1 MQKDLFTAASVFIGP
16 AMVCAVLSVAW
27 NFRLLTNRITQRK
40 AVTAASSVA
49 REAKQK
55 RLLQKHLLR
64 VLAARFVLQHD
75 VLEYADAKR
84 ANDRDR
90 YEGYGNMLRVLTE
103 ADPPHRLTDIPSAG
117 IVESDRGVR
126 AFIAVC
132 TAALPHASPVRP
144 PCCHFLA
151 LNHFRAL

>member
-1 MQKDLFTAASVFIGP
+1 MKRV
-16 AMVCAVLSVAW
+16 
-27 NFRLLTNRITQRK
+27 R
-40 AVTAASSVA
+40 
-49 REAKQK
+49 K
-55 RLLQKHLLR
+55 RLVSLRPLDEKLREERRINLLLITKGLDELQKHLLH